1 MSASQRFERYMEHLA
16 AGLWPVGGAEDA
28 QDTERR
34 QKAGVPAEVKFA
46 TKNEI
51 ALQQLETLLA
61 EGAPKYCMLSY
72 AGYGVDQASRGNNKF
87 VTRPVIWLEIL
98 QSPSALAD
106 VSYWKRGSLQFHR
119 RRFPV

>member
-61 EGAPKYCMLSY
+61 EGAPEVLHAVLCRLRGRPGVSWQQQICHP
-72 AGYGVDQASRGNNKF
+72 AGHLAGDTPVAERVGGRL
-87 VTRPVIWLEIL
+87 VLETR
-98 QSPSALAD
+98 
-106 VSYWKRGSLQFHR
+106 
-119 RRFPV
+119 